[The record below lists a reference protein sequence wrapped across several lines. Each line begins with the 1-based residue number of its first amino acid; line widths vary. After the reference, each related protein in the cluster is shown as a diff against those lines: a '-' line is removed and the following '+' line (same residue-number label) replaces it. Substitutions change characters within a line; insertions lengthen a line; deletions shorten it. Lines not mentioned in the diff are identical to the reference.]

1 MLGRPRSPLPAAA
14 SDQLR
19 RADLKSFDAHRY
31 YRERAAGL
39 RLAGTGVSFS
49 DQELG
54 PALRDG
60 RIWGR
65 GQEEGERETWT
76 QKQVS

>member
-1 MLGRPRSPLPAAA
+1 MKP
-14 SDQLR
+14 
-19 RADLKSFDAHRY
+19 FDDHRH

-39 RLAGTGVSFS
+39 RLAGTAVSFS

-60 RIWGR
+60 RTRRER

-76 QKQVS
+76 KKQVS